1 MHNFYDNLFLAAKR
15 EKNIF
20 EILIPLIIFAVYA
33 ILAALKK
40 KSDTRQGGGP
50 IKTPTRPSPQ
60 QQHGAPSPQFS
71 AQGKK
76 AVQQQYD
83 KALEFARHQYNE
95 NLRRIQE
102 YARRKPPDVSAAV
115 WRDQI
120 ANARRT
126 VDNEFQNIQE
136 QLRQDYFRA
145 TGRVPQVAQP
155 AVRKPTK
162 HRRPPQPVP
171 ASTAP
176 QFPPPEPQEPKP
188 QASQLA
194 EARPWHL
201 PLGSNDLANGVI
213 YSEILGKPL
222 ALREDE

>member
-1 MHNFYDNLFLAAKR
+1 MHNFCNNLFLAAKR

-33 ILAALKK
+33 LLAALKK

-50 IKTPTRPSPQ
+50 AKTQTRPSPQ
-60 QQHGAPSPQFS
+60 QQHRAPSPQTRS
-71 AQGKK
+71 TQQET
-76 AVQQQYD
+76 VQQQYD
-83 KALEFARHQYNE
+83 KALEFARHRYDE

-102 YARRKPPDVSAAV
+102 FARRKPPDVPVAV
-115 WRDQI
+115 WNDEI

-126 VDNEFQNIQE
+126 VEKEFQNIQE
-136 QLRQDYFRA
+136 KLREDYFSA
-145 TGRVPQVAQP
+145 TGGLPQVSQP
-155 AVRKPTK
+155 PARKPTK